1 MIKNKIILS
10 LKQIDCNSNDCFG
23 YSVHEKQVLFVF
35 KKIAL
40 AASCYKWPRRK
51 IFKIMMM

>member
-51 IFKIMMM
+51 NL